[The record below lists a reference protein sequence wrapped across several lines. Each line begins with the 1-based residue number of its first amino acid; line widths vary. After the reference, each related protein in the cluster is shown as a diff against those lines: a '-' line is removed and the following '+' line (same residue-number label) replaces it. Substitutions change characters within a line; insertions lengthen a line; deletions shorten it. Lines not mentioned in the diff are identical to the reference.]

1 MVVPDLSLPKG
12 AWRVAGNGEGGKAEG
27 CLHRRRAP
35 RPATGVN
42 PATCYHVIVTKRTT
56 VEIDPELLEQAR
68 EVLGE
73 TTTRGT
79 VEEALRRV
87 TSKTSIKGSPSAVK
101 QRHYL
106 EQLSAR
112 ADLSILASEQMW
124 R

>member
-1 MVVPDLSLPKG
+1 
-12 AWRVAGNGEGGKAEG
+12 
-27 CLHRRRAP
+27 
-35 RPATGVN
+35 
-42 PATCYHVIVTKRTT
+42 VIVTKRTT

-101 QRHYL
+101 QRRYL

>member
-1 MVVPDLSLPKG
+1 M
-12 AWRVAGNGEGGKAEG
+12 
-27 CLHRRRAP
+27 
-35 RPATGVN
+35 
-42 PATCYHVIVTKRTT
+42 TKPTT

-73 TTTRGT
+73 TTPRGT

-87 TSKTSIKGSPSAVK
+87 AGRTSVKGSRSAAN
-101 QRHYL
+101 QRRYL
-106 EQLSAR
+106 EQLSAH